1 MKNGQS
7 SKTLKR
13 GKESGEN
20 DCSCIF
26 SFFRDSNLYSFLYCI
41 LLGMLYNSL
50 FLTIATL
57 PLYYLSLPVCVF
69 TSHVLT
75 VFYSS
80 LKKEHK
86 ILLFPFTQGFF

>member
-26 SFFRDSNLYSFLYCI
+26 SFFFAIQISRASYIIF

-57 PLYYLSLPVCVF
+57 PHYCVSTIFLSLCVF
-69 TSHVLT
+69 LQVTS
-75 VFYSS
+75 
-80 LKKEHK
+80 
-86 ILLFPFTQGFF
+86 